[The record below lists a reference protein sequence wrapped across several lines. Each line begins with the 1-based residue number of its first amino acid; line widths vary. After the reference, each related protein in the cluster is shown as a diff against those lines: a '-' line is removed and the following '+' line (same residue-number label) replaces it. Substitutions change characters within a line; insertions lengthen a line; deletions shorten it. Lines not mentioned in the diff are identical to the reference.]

1 MPKVPKVEKNLIQ
14 KIKHTKLFK
23 ITAVALFFLLFAFSF
38 SFSEEEEGSEES
50 GKEFSRSECRWA
62 VKWINSELS
71 FLMGNGVLKK
81 IVSKDDVFEVRVGE
95 PWYKLEFNQKGEFL
109 KNLSRSREITGHL
122 PFFNIVDNETREIVA
137 RVSEN
142 SIEILL
148 PVEGFFQY
156 LHLSQ
161 GKRNTFY

>member
-1 MPKVPKVEKNLIQ
+1 MFN
-14 KIKHTKLFK
+14 T
-23 ITAVALFFLLFAFSF
+23 TAGILFFLLFTALH
-38 SFSEEEEGSEES
+38 SFSEEREWNENSN
-50 GKEFSRSECRWA
+50 KEFSRSECRWA

-81 IVSKDDVFEVRVGE
+81 IVSKDDAFEVRVGE

-109 KNLSRSREITGHL
+109 KNLSRSREITGHS

>member
-1 MPKVPKVEKNLIQ
+1 MFN
-14 KIKHTKLFK
+14 T
-23 ITAVALFFLLFAFSF
+23 TAGILLFLLFTALH
-38 SFSEEEEGSEES
+38 SFSEEREWNENSN
-50 GKEFSRSECRWA
+50 KEFSRSECRWA

-81 IVSKDDVFEVRVGE
+81 LVSKDDVFEVRVGE